1 MAFGVNQYPAYG
13 QQYPYYQPQAAT
25 PPLMDNLTQ
34 MRSQQTQMPAQSG
47 MVWVQGEAAAKA
59 YLVAAGN
66 TVPLWDSEAQTIY
79 IKSVDQSGMPS
90 MRIVDYSERT
100 TAAPPAPAAN
110 GEYVTRKEYEELAAK
125 VAALFT
131 KEDTV
136 NG

>member
-1 MAFGVNQYPAYG
+1 MSFSVNQYPAYG

-25 PPLMDNLTQ
+25 PPLMDNLAQ
-34 MRSQQTQMPAQSG
+34 MRSQQAQMPAQSG

-66 TVPLWDSEAQTIY
+66 TVPLWDTEAQTIY

-90 MRIVDYSERT
+90 MRVIDYSERAA
-100 TAAPPAPAAN
+100 TATPAIHS
-110 GEYVTRKEYEELAAK
+110 EYVTRKEFEELAAK
-125 VAALFT
+125 IAALTT
-131 KEDTV
+131 KEVTD